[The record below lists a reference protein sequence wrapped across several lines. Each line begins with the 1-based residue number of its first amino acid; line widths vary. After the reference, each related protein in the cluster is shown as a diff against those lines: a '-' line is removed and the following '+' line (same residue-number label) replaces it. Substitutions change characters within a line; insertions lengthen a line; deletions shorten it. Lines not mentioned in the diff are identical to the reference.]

1 MNYKIIDKAAYVA
14 LHNTIT
20 DDKAFKFSKAAIS
33 AWDFMKGW
41 DKWNPRVL
49 EDSKGVINSVCFM
62 KVSGQAGSKVLYIC
76 NIFTLPEFRKKGY
89 GKILLDYNIK
99 EAVDVYGAESLRM
112 DCNQKALPFYDSLG
126 VVYWGTAPNK
136 SMFCDL
142 PISSN
147 GVASLG
153 SHGGKSPTEILNSYG
168 TKLREA
174 KVKWIKKKLRDHAA
188 LDYGHP
194 SLHDDFMA
202 EFDNETAT
210 LGI

>member
-1 MNYKIIDKAAYVA
+1 MNYKTINKDEYVA

-41 DKWNPRVL
+41 DKWDPRVL
-49 EDSKGVINSVCFM
+49 EEDGKINSVCFM

-99 EAVDVYGAESLRM
+99 EAVQDYGASSLRM
-112 DCNQKALPFYDSLG
+112 DCNKKALPFYDSLG

-142 PISSN
+142 PINNN
-147 GVASLG
+147 GVSSLG
-153 SHGGKSPTEILNSYG
+153 SHGKKNSAEILQTYDARL
-168 TKLREA
+168 KEA
-174 KVKWIKKKLRDHAA
+174 KIKWIKKKLRDHDK

-202 EFDNETAT
+202 NFNNEETAT

>member
-1 MNYKIIDKAAYVA
+1 MNYRTINKAQYLA

-20 DDKAFKFSKAAIS
+20 DDKTFKFSKAAIS

-41 DKWNPRVL
+41 DKWDPRVL
-49 EDSKGVINSVCFM
+49 EDEGVINSICFM

-89 GKILLDYNIK
+89 GKMLLDLNIK
-99 EAVDVYGAESLRM
+99 EAVADYDAESIRM
-112 DCNQKALPFYDSLG
+112 DCNKKALAFYDSLG
-126 VVYWGTAPNK
+126 AVYWGTTPNK

-142 PISSN
+142 PINSN

-153 SHGGKSPTEILNSYG
+153 SHGAKSSSDILNTYNPR
-168 TKLREA
+168 LRDA
-174 KVKWIKKKLRDHAA
+174 KIAWIKKKLRDHDA

-194 SLHDDFMA
+194 SLRDNFMA
-202 EFDNETAT
+202 TYDTETTT

>member
-1 MNYKIIDKAAYVA
+1 MNYKTIDKAEYVA

-49 EDSKGVINSVCFM
+49 EDNGVINSVCFM

-99 EAVDVYGAESLRM
+99 EAVKDYGAESLRM
-112 DCNQKALPFYDSLG
+112 DCNKKALPFYDSLG

-142 PISSN
+142 PINSS

-153 SHGGKSPTEILNSYG
+153 SHGGKSPTEILNTYG
-168 TKLREA
+168 TQLREA

-194 SLHDDFMA
+194 SMHDDFMA